1 MTGSDVRVR
10 FCPSPTGTP
19 HVGLIRTALF
29 NWAYARH
36 VGGTFV
42 FRIEDTD
49 AARDS
54 EESFRQ
60 LLDALR
66 WLGLD
71 WDEGVEVGGPHEP
84 YRQSQRMD
92 LYRDVVARLVAGG
105 YAYESFSTPD
115 EIEARHR
122 AAGRDPK
129 LGYDGYDRHLTDEQ
143 KDRFRREGRVPSLRL
158 RMPDDDVTFTDLV
171 RGDVTFK
178 AGSVP
183 DYVIVRGNGQPLYTL
198 VNPVDDALMGITH
211 VLRGEDL
218 LSSTPRQVVL
228 YRALLEIGV
237 ATVEPAF
244 GHLPYV
250 MGEGNK
256 KLSKRDPESNL
267 FLHRD
272 RGFTPE
278 GLLNYL
284 ALLGWGIG
292 PDRDIFTVEEMVAA
306 FDIVDVNPNPA
317 RFDLKK
323 AEAINAAHVRL
334 MPVTELRDRL
344 VPYLHRAGVVAGDSY
359 ADLRPEH
366 RALLDAATPL
376 VQERMTLL
384 GEAPG
389 MLGFLF
395 VADDAVVLEPEALA
409 ALRDEAPSVLDA
421 ALAALEPIDADAFTA
436 EPVQEALKAAIVGGP
451 GHQATV
457 RVRAAAHR
465 GVRSP
470 GLAAAVRVDG
480 DPRQGRV
487 PRPDPGA
494 ARPPRRPDVVLA
506 AGMTARSLPAR
517 PRGSTACCSTSTT
530 RSSTPEG
537 RSRRRSRSSGSAT
550 CRTCPPVGT
559 PSCCRTGAPT
569 REVTTPGTRAGRPA
583 TASSAWRGPTSCT
596 RRSAGP
602 CWTTTASRPGTRSS
616 RTPSAPPGSRTPT
629 PPVPCA
635 SCSGLGIAV
644 GALSNASVD
653 YQSLKLE
660 RVGLA
665 DLVPMLVGVD
675 TLGFGKPDPRVFIEA
690 CRLLGTDPART
701 AYVGDELDVD
711 AVAARAAGLVG
722 VWLDRPGPR
731 RVPVSEHDVSASG
744 VVVIRG
750 LGELADALA
759 LEPVGPPSGS

>member
-1 MTGSDVRVR
+1 VTGTDVRVR

-129 LGYDGYDRHLTDEQ
+129 LGYDGYDRHLTAEE

-237 ATVEPAF
+237 ASVAPVF

-292 PDRDIFTVEEMVAA
+292 PDRDIFTVDELVAA
-306 FDIVDVNPNPA
+306 FDIADVNPNPA
-317 RFDLKK
+317 RFDVKK

-344 VPYLHRAGVVAGDSY
+344 VPYLHRAGIVAGDSY

-366 RALLDAATPL
+366 RALLDAGTPL

-389 MLGFLF
+389 MLGFFF
-395 VADDAVVLEPEALA
+395 VADDAVAFEPEALA

-421 ALAALEPIDADAFTA
+421 ALTALEPIDADAFSA
-436 EPVQEALKAAIVGGP
+436 EPVQEALRAAIVEGLGIKP
-451 GHQATV
+451 RFAFAPLRTAVSGR
-457 RVRAAAHR
+457 RVSPPLFESMEILGKDASVARIRALR
-465 GVRSP
+465 DR
-470 GLAAAVRVDG
+470 LAAA
-480 DPRQGRV
+480 PSE
-487 PRPDPGA
+487 
-494 ARPPRRPDVVLA
+494 PPA
-506 AGMTARSLPAR
+506 
-517 PRGSTACCSTSTT
+517 
-530 RSSTPEG
+530 
-537 RSRRRSRSSGSAT
+537 
-550 CRTCPPVGT
+550 
-559 PSCCRTGAPT
+559 
-569 REVTTPGTRAGRPA
+569 
-583 TASSAWRGPTSCT
+583 
-596 RRSAGP
+596 
-602 CWTTTASRPGTRSS
+602 
-616 RTPSAPPGSRTPT
+616 
-629 PPVPCA
+629 
-635 SCSGLGIAV
+635 
-644 GALSNASVD
+644 
-653 YQSLKLE
+653 
-660 RVGLA
+660 
-665 DLVPMLVGVD
+665 
-675 TLGFGKPDPRVFIEA
+675 
-690 CRLLGTDPART
+690 
-701 AYVGDELDVD
+701 
-711 AVAARAAGLVG
+711 
-722 VWLDRPGPR
+722 
-731 RVPVSEHDVSASG
+731 
-744 VVVIRG
+744 
-750 LGELADALA
+750 
-759 LEPVGPPSGS
+759 